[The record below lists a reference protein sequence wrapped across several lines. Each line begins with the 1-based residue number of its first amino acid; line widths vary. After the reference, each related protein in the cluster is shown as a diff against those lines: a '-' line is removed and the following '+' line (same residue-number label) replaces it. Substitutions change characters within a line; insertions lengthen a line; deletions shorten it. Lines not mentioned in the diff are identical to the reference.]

1 MPPLIIPNIAAL
13 KDYVG
18 KPLGTSD
25 WHCIT
30 QEQIDAFADAT
41 GDHQWIHVDIERALR
56 ESPFDGKTVA
66 HGYLTLSLAPV
77 LIPTI
82 LEVAETSMAVNYGV
96 EKVRF
101 PKPVPAGSRVQMDA
115 VLQSVRD
122 IPGGAARASYQL
134 TIRVEGARKA
144 ACKAEVVYVYYPVK
158 T

>member
-1 MPPLIIPNIAAL
+1 MAPLIIPNVSAL

-41 GDHQWIHVDIERALR
+41 GDHQWIHVDLDRAQR

-77 LIPTI
+77 LLPTI
-82 LEVAETSMAVNYGV
+82 VEVAETSLAVNYGV

-115 VLQSVRD
+115 ALKSVRD
-122 IPGGAARASYQL
+122 IPGGAARACYKL
-134 TIRVEGARKA
+134 TIRVEGAKKA
-144 ACKAEVVYVYYPVK
+144 ACNAEVVYVYYPVK
-158 T
+158 A